1 MKPLCLLL
9 LGSLQAL
16 AIAAGSPFERIKESG
31 GIEEYRLKSNDLSVL
46 LLEDHTAPVVTFMVT
61 YHVGSRNE
69 VTGTTGATHLLEHMM
84 FKGTA
89 RYNQNNGNSYATM
102 LSRYGAEINATT
114 SYDRTDYFATV
125 PSERLDLVAE
135 LEADRMHD
143 LSLREEDRRAEMVVV
158 RNEYERGENSPV
170 SALTK
175 EIFAAAFEAHPY
187 HHPVIG
193 WRSDIE
199 KVPIE
204 KLQEFYRTFYWPNN
218 ATVTVVGD
226 FTKDHA
232 LEAINRFFSPIS
244 RSPKPI
250 PVLYTEEPEQ
260 QGPRRVI
267 LERAGQLGVVTIGFK
282 SPEGL
287 SSDCYALSVLSTILQ
302 SGKSSR
308 LYQGLTDK
316 GLTTSASASLYQL
329 RDPGMFLLAGFLAP
343 GIQHEQVE
351 KALLAEIEKIQKEGV
366 RPEEVQRAINE
377 VEAETVYT
385 RDGPFNVA
393 ENLNEAIAIGDWTY
407 FTTYLDKIKQVTSQ
421 QVQEIA
427 RKYLTTDK
435 GTTGYFVPNKPG
447 PAARPQDLNSAPTK
461 LYYRDG
467 PPQGQEATP
476 SGKVRAPAFAKA
488 SAGRPG
494 RPESTTQVAGH
505 AVEASQE
512 RDPTAGVQISD
523 RIQRTKIAGIDLIVF
538 PTKVKG
544 FLTLVGAL
552 PAGRVFDSPEL
563 PGVASLTASMLDE
576 GTLKHNKFEIS
587 DLLASHGAKL
597 QFRPGEESILI
608 TGQCLTKDTAL
619 FIDLLAEQLREPAFP
634 AEELEKVK
642 TQAVA
647 AFQHAMDEPS
657 SMASVELSQKL
668 FPPGHPNYHR
678 SYKEMVDAIRKPTVN
693 DLRKFHQSVYG
704 PHSCTLIAV
713 GDIDTAQ
720 LQAAIEKGFSG
731 WQGGTDYKR
740 DFPPVASAGAK
751 EPAVLFIPEKTS
763 VAYMRGL
770 PVNVRPTSPESI
782 PLAVANQIFGGP
794 TFTSRLMAT
803 VRDRE
808 GLTYGIGSTI
818 SGDTFTE
825 GSMTIRATF
834 APSLLDRGMVSVDQQ
849 LKTYLEKGPTEDE
862 LSYHKQFLIGNYKI
876 SLATTEGI
884 ASKILS
890 TIQQELP
897 LSFLD
902 QYPVKVGSVTLE
914 QANAVFR
921 KYIKPEEMTT
931 VIAGTVQN
939 H

>member
-1 MKPLCLLL
+1 MVRRPCHLFMKPFCLLL
-9 LGSLQAL
+9 LLTLQAAA
-16 AIAAGSPFERIKESG
+16 AIAADEPFERIKESG

-46 LLEDHTAPVVTFMVT
+46 LLEDHSAPVVTFMVT

-89 RYNQNNGNSYATM
+89 RYNQRNGDSYATM

-114 SYDRTDYFATV
+114 SYDRTNYFATV

-135 LEADRMHD
+135 LEADRMQN
-143 LSLREEDRRAEMVVV
+143 LALREEDRQAEMVVV

-175 EIFAAAFEAHPY
+175 EIFAAAFQAHPY

-204 KLQEFYRTFYWPNN
+204 KLREFYRTFYWPNN

-226 FTKDHA
+226 FTKQHA
-232 LEAINRFFSPIS
+232 LDTINRFFGSIS

-250 PVLYTEEPEQ
+250 PTLYTEEPEQ
-260 QGPRRVI
+260 QGPRRVT

-282 SPEGL
+282 APEGL
-287 SSDCYALSVLSTILQ
+287 NSDCYPLSVLSTILQ

-308 LYQGLTDK
+308 LYQALTDK
-316 GLTTSASASLYQL
+316 GLTTSASATLHQL

-351 KALLAEIEKIQKEGV
+351 KALLAEVEKIQKEGV

-385 RDGPFNVA
+385 RDGPFNIA

-407 FTTYLDKIKQVTSQ
+407 FITFLDKIKQVTPQ
-421 QVQEIA
+421 QVQEAA
-427 RKYLTTDK
+427 RKYLTTEK
-435 GTTGYFVPNKPG
+435 STTGYFVPNKPG
-447 PAARPQDLNSAPTK
+447 PAARPQDLNAAPTK
-461 LYYRDG
+461 LYYRDRNATNETESAALK
-467 PPQGQEATP
+467 QG
-476 SGKVRAPAFAKA
+476 SKN
-488 SAGRPG
+488 
-494 RPESTTQVAGH
+494 PEK
-505 AVEASQE
+505 EIK
-512 RDPTAGVQISD
+512 ISE
-523 RIQRTKIAGIDLIVF
+523 RIQRTKIAGIDLIVL

-552 PAGRVFDSPEL
+552 PAGRVFDSSEL

-576 GTLKHNKFEIS
+576 GTQKHNKFEIS
-587 DLLASHGAKL
+587 DLLSSHGATL
-597 QFRPGEESILI
+597 QFRPGDESVLI
-608 TGQCLTKDTAL
+608 TGQCLTRDSAL
-619 FIDLLAEQLREPAFP
+619 LIDLLAEQLREPAFP
-634 AEELEKVK
+634 AEELEKAK
-642 TQAVA
+642 TQAAA
-647 AFQHAMDEPS
+647 AFQHAMDEPNR
-657 SMASVELSQKL
+657 MASVELSQKL

-678 SYKEMVDAIRKPTVN
+678 SYKEMIDAIRKPTVD
-693 DLRKFHQSVYG
+693 DLRKFHQTIYG
-704 PHSCTLIAV
+704 PHSCTLIFV
-713 GDIDTAQ
+713 GDVDTAQ
-720 LQAAIEKGFSG
+720 LQAPIEKAFSG
-731 WQGGTDYKR
+731 WQGGVDYKR
-740 DFPPVASAGAK
+740 DFPPVAPEGTKNTSA
-751 EPAVLFIPEKTS
+751 VFIPEKTS
-763 VAYMRGL
+763 VAYLRGL

-803 VRDRE
+803 VRDKE

-825 GSMTIRATF
+825 GSMTIMATF
-834 APSLLDRGMVSVDQQ
+834 APSLLDRGMASIDQQ
-849 LKTYLEKGPTEDE
+849 LKTFLEKGPTEDE

-876 SLATTEGI
+876 SLATTEGV
-884 ASKILS
+884 ASQILS

-897 LSFLD
+897 LTHLD
-902 QYPVKVGSVTLE
+902 QYPAKIESVSLD

-921 KYIKPEEMTT
+921 KYIKPEEMMT
-931 VIAGTVQN
+931 VVAGTMQSR
-939 H
+939 

>member
-1 MKPLCLLL
+1 MKPFSLLL
-9 LGSLQAL
+9 LVFLP
-16 AIAAGSPFERIKESG
+16 AIAAIAADSPFERIKESG

-89 RYNQNNGNSYATM
+89 RYNQRNGNSYATM

-135 LEADRMHD
+135 LEADRMHN

-226 FTKDHA
+226 FTKEHA
-232 LEAINRFFSPIS
+232 LDAINRFFSPIS

-260 QGPRRVI
+260 QGPRRVT

-282 SPEGL
+282 SPDGL
-287 SSDCYALSVLSTILQ
+287 SNDCYALSVLTTILQ

-316 GLTTSASASLYQL
+316 GLTTSASASLHQL

-385 RDGPFNVA
+385 RDGPFNIA

-407 FTTYLDKIKQVTSQ
+407 FTTYLDKIKQVTRQ
-421 QVQEIA
+421 QVQEVA

-435 GTTGYFVPNKPG
+435 STTGYFVPNKPG
-447 PAARPQDLNSAPTK
+447 PAARPQDLNSVPTK

-467 PPQGQEATP
+467 SFQEQEAK
-476 SGKVRAPAFAKA
+476 S
-488 SAGRPG
+488 PG
-494 RPESTTQVAGH
+494 TVQA
-505 AVEASQE
+505 AQE
-512 RDPTAGVQISD
+512 RDPTAGVRLSD
-523 RIQRTKIAGIDLIVF
+523 RIQRTKIAGIDLIVC

-563 PGVASLTASMLDE
+563 PGVAGLTASMLDE

-587 DLLASHGAKL
+587 DLLTSHGAKL
-597 QFRPGEESILI
+597 QFRPGDESILI
-608 TGQCLTKDTAL
+608 TGQCLTKDTAF

-634 AEELEKVK
+634 NDELEKVK

-647 AFQHAMDEPS
+647 AFQHAMDEPTG
-657 SMASVELSQKL
+657 MASVELSQKL

-678 SYKEMVDAIRKPTVN
+678 SYKEMVDAIRKPTVD
-693 DLRKFHQSVYG
+693 DLRKFHQAVYG
-704 PHSCTLIAV
+704 PHSCTLIVV

-751 EPAVLFIPEKTS
+751 EPTVLFIPEKTS
-763 VAYMRGL
+763 VAYMRAL

-825 GSMTIRATF
+825 GSMTIIATF
-834 APSLLDRGMVSVDQQ
+834 APSLLDRGMASIDQQ

-884 ASKILS
+884 ASQILS

-902 QYPVKVGSVTLE
+902 QYPAKIGSVTLE

-931 VIAGTVQN
+931 VVAGTVQN